1 MKLLF
6 CGDIMPGGVLPY
18 QERYIDD
25 NLHAYMKGFDLRVG
39 TLECAIGSNFLP
51 APEKLKDN
59 GGNNNICFAR
69 DEDFFRIKEL
79 GFDALSL
86 GNNHSFDLGEAGLKN
101 TIRHLCENNI
111 AFFGAGMNLAEASTP
126 AVIKLQDQTLCFIG
140 CCIKGLSPV
149 KVIAATEC
157 SYGVYQPTIEELV
170 KQINSLS
177 GRYDKLIVMPH
188 WGEEHILLP
197 PYKCVEYAKKMID
210 AGADAVFGSHSHRVS
225 TNLNY
230 KGKPIIYGL
239 GNFLY
244 PDTCLEP
251 PRPFYYPESTEEMK
265 SLRLCVNYPKSVR
278 ERRLLVWSE
287 DSRVGIAAAVTI
299 DQKKLD
305 VERILIRMGKDNVLR
320 FLKNDSKT
328 KNLLL
333 KIGIYFASV
342 FTQPTIYRLSYRLT
356 WRIAAY
362 INTRN
367 LGDFKKDI

>member
-1 MKLLF
+1 
-6 CGDIMPGGVLPY
+6 
-18 QERYIDD
+18 
-25 NLHAYMKGFDLRVG
+25 
-39 TLECAIGSNFLP
+39 
-51 APEKLKDN
+51 
-59 GGNNNICFAR
+59 
-69 DEDFFRIKEL
+69 
-79 GFDALSL
+79 
-86 GNNHSFDLGEAGLKN
+86 
-101 TIRHLCENNI
+101 
-111 AFFGAGMNLAEASTP
+111 
-126 AVIKLQDQTLCFIG
+126 
-140 CCIKGLSPV
+140 
-149 KVIAATEC
+149 
-157 SYGVYQPTIEELV
+157 
-170 KQINSLS
+170 
-177 GRYDKLIVMPH
+177 MPH

-333 KIGIYFASV
+333 KIGFYFASV
-342 FTQPTIYRLSYRLT
+342 FTQLTIYRLSYRLT